1 VKTGSSHEDKQEIR
15 GWWLWWQACS
25 QLAVGKQSWN
35 QLYGAFTKY
44 SFNQDIFF
52 HQVIQAVIQSFLKV
66 KKFEFLPLV
75 IGTHFH
81 ESRLE
86 TS

>member
-1 VKTGSSHEDKQEIR
+1 VNLGQDFIPP
-15 GWWLWWQACS
+15 
-25 QLAVGKQSWN
+25 
-35 QLYGAFTKY
+35 
-44 SFNQDIFF
+44 FNQDIFF

-86 TS
+86 TSSFFILAWCWRLAKPSMPWIPARNFSYKSGA